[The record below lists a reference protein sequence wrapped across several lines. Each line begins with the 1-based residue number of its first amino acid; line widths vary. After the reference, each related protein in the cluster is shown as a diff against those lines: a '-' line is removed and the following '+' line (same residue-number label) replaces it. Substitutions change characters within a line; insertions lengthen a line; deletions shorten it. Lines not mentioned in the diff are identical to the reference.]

1 MSKFWT
7 HKEDSS
13 DHVQNFSETVGGS
26 AIGIQ
31 SVITNVWLCNNKKN
45 VINQKYWKVK
55 IPI

>member
-1 MSKFWT
+1 MCKVWT

-13 DHVQNFSETVGGS
+13 DHVQNFSEIVGGS